1 MEEKR
6 KNFQKKVENEN
17 HDSRTNLIT
26 RNKTKS
32 IHMKSRKTIQ
42 KKLNSNSSFEKKNK
56 KEKEKKEKIS
66 SNNEGDNSLLIMEEV
81 ELEKKK
87 KMPLKKSKKEKRYI
101 VDNME
106 DILSKISKEKLKLD
120 VQEYILYFIVFM
132 VCVYHWIFLFLSRPK
147 LDLNFC
153 FMNNQFD
160 SCSQEQICKNYN
172 SKMNL
177 IIFNN

>member
-6 KNFQKKVENEN
+6 KNIQKKVENEN

-42 KKLNSNSSFEKKNK
+42 KKLNSNSSFEKINK

-87 KMPLKKSKKEKRYI
+87 K
-101 VDNME
+101 
-106 DILSKISKEKLKLD
+106 
-120 VQEYILYFIVFM
+120 
-132 VCVYHWIFLFLSRPK
+132 
-147 LDLNFC
+147 
-153 FMNNQFD
+153 
-160 SCSQEQICKNYN
+160 KN
-172 SKMNL
+172 
-177 IIFNN
+177 